1 MNLLIHA
8 HPQFSYICR
17 AIIEVS
23 ELNSVALKDLNVFL
37 VNGPGFLN
45 HMLPS
50 LDNYLSNYLPFSRI
64 IKSFTVLNFP
74 PEIDPHRFL
83 SFNQPTDVLSFLERE
98 HGHHFQNLQN
108 SVKDSL
114 FRGLSPC
121 FNHYD
126 FHINQNSPSNQL
138 LFSKRMNYASS
149 LVEYYLRLMSFN
161 SIEATVCSHGY
172 YDFHVSFTIASLLSN
187 CKSYIVAG
195 GNRNSY
201 EITSSTIVDFGSEAP
216 FQELTGDPDFHRS
229 DKLLDLNNKVFNH
242 KTVSHVQVLKLVS
255 LFYSM
260 RIIILHWQ
268 SSSLLWFKRFS
279 IHCITCL
286 LRGEFSPQ
294 FSWKLVFI

>member
-83 SFNQPTDVLSFLERE
+83 SCNQPTDVLSFLERE

-121 FNHYD
+121 
-126 FHINQNSPSNQL
+126 
-138 LFSKRMNYASS
+138 
-149 LVEYYLRLMSFN
+149 
-161 SIEATVCSHGY
+161 
-172 YDFHVSFTIASLLSN
+172 
-187 CKSYIVAG
+187 
-195 GNRNSY
+195 
-201 EITSSTIVDFGSEAP
+201 
-216 FQELTGDPDFHRS
+216 
-229 DKLLDLNNKVFNH
+229 
-242 KTVSHVQVLKLVS
+242 
-255 LFYSM
+255 
-260 RIIILHWQ
+260 
-268 SSSLLWFKRFS
+268 
-279 IHCITCL
+279 
-286 LRGEFSPQ
+286 
-294 FSWKLVFI
+294 